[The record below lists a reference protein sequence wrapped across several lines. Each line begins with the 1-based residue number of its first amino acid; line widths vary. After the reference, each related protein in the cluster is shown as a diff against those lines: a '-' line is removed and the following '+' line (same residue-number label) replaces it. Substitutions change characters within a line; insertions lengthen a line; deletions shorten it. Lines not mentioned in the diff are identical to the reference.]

1 MVLLK
6 SSILNIFFIASYAST
21 FHYGSIK
28 IDDKFKLKISGVG
41 STFHY
46 GSIKM
51 VTTLCMLRSVS
62 RSTFHYGS
70 IKILLISV
78 LTNLFTYLHSTM
90 VLLKFCLYS
99 ISNAI

>member
-46 GSIKM
+46 GSIKIM
-51 VTTLCMLRSVS
+51 TKKAYYYCLLK
-62 RSTFHYGS
+62 STFHYGS
-70 IKILLISV
+70 IKIVNSKSK
-78 LTNLFTYLHSTM
+78 TNYCIPIYIPLWFY
-90 VLLKFCLYS
+90 
-99 ISNAI
+99 